1 MKYCLYIYI
10 HTWNVLEAK
19 LAAKYRPK
27 NAEDMP
33 LQQHYKAE
41 SWAPQRRRR
50 RATCESV
57 DVALSRRGLSE
68 WKRNKALVSDHTYI
82 TLTAAA
88 QDSERRWWKY
98 CGSCWAHSKQ
108 WLGDRPSG
116 RHAHLKGWLFG
127 QALMGLN
134 VQVTHTSHPIEF
146 TGFKAWHVLQTPF
159 KSSQSKSNFQKLSNH
174 NCCRIFE
181 PRFRSQWSR

>member
-98 CGSCWAHSKQ
+98 CGSCWEHSKQ

-134 VQVTHTSHPIEF
+134 VLTGNSH
-146 TGFKAWHVLQTPF
+146 
-159 KSSQSKSNFQKLSNH
+159 KSSH
-174 NCCRIFE
+174 WVHGI
-181 PRFRSQWSR
+181 